1 MDKKLMS
8 ISISMLVLKLLE
20 ENDMYG
26 YQMIKEL
33 EERSERVFELKEGT
47 LDPVLHALEEKLAI
61 ESYEKQTEAGR
72 TRKYYHITK
81 QGKKL
86 LDEKT
91 KEWDSYQKAIGGIL
105 RGVTSFA

>member
-33 EERSERVFELKEGT
+33 EERSQKVFELKEGT
-47 LDPVLHALEEKLAI
+47 LYPVLHALEEKLAI
-61 ESYEKQTEAGR
+61 ESYEKQTKAGR

-91 KEWDSYQKAIGGIL
+91 SEWDSYQKAVGGIL